1 MKENI
6 VLIGMPGAGKSTVG
20 VVLAKRLG
28 LSFLDSD
35 LVIQERE
42 GCILHEIIEKEGLD
56 GFNEIENQVN
66 ASIDVKRTIIATGG
80 SVVYGH
86 EAMAHLK
93 EIGTVLYLK
102 LPETEL
108 QKRLGD
114 LNQRGV
120 AIKEGQSL
128 HSLYQERIP
137 LYEKYAD
144 ITIDCSG
151 REIRDCVS
159 EINRLLRS
167 TTDIL

>member
-28 LSFLDSD
+28 LSFLDSY

>member
-1 MKENI
+1 M
-6 VLIGMPGAGKSTVG
+6 
-20 VVLAKRLG
+20 
-28 LSFLDSD
+28 
-35 LVIQERE
+35 IQEQEHRL
-42 GCILHEIIEKEGLD
+42 LHEIIEQDGLD
-56 GFNEIENQVN
+56 SFNRIENQVN
-66 ASIDVKRTIIATGG
+66 ASIDTDSSVIATGG